1 MDDLFMYSS
10 INSKVHGRSIS
21 MALAASLLLTA
32 CGGGGGSGGGSGTD
46 ASTPPVT
53 PPTTPAM
60 TDNVLFSTT
69 PGSDVVATINK
80 AGYLRAN
87 DSSSAHP
94 LTVALGSAPMK
105 GTGTSAVGNGWLSS
119 AGIFSQSTL
128 SLTSNASTGTYTLKA
143 QSANG
148 EASNSAMQVATN
160 IVNPT
165 LSALAGNYGLI
176 ADYAL
181 VIHGNSITG
190 TYGYTCS
197 WSGTLSPNGKTIDVT
212 HITFE
217 NTKNPTGLACS
228 YAGKEY
234 TGTAFLM
241 GPSAAYAKG
250 LFGINLDDGGSGM
263 PTTSILYY
271 FIKQ

>member
-1 MDDLFMYSS
+1 MDNLFMYSS
-10 INSKVHGRSIS
+10 TNSKVHGRSIS
-21 MALAASLLLTA
+21 MTLAASLLLAA
-32 CGGGGGSGGGSGTD
+32 CGGGGGGTD

-53 PPTTPAM
+53 PPTTPAI

-69 PGSDVVATINK
+69 PGSDIVATINK
-80 AGYLRAN
+80 AGYLRYN
-87 DSSSAHP
+87 DSSSAQP
-94 LTVALGSAPMK
+94 VMVALGSAPMK

-119 AGIFSQSTL
+119 GGIFAQSTVSL
-128 SLTSNASTGTYTLKA
+128 SSNSRAGTYTLKA
-143 QSANG
+143 QSASG
-148 EASNSAMQVATN
+148 EASNSAMQLATN
-160 IVNPT
+160 LVNPT
-165 LSALAGNYGLI
+165 LAALAGSYGVI
-176 ADYAL
+176 SDYAV

-190 TYGYTCS
+190 TYGYSCS

-217 NTKNPTGLACS
+217 NTKNLTGLACS

-234 TGTAFLM
+234 TGTAFIM

-250 LFGINLDDGGSGM
+250 LFGINFDDGGSGM
-263 PTTSILYY
+263 PTTSNLYY